1 MPAFLGLRGTGTF
14 TADERP
20 KNWREMILLL
30 FPNGEAP
37 LTAVLS
43 KLRSQPTDDPEYN
56 WWEKRLPL
64 QRFQVTGA
72 QTNVDTAI
80 EVLSGAKD
88 AVLGTV
94 LRVERTGEHMLVT
107 VDPTTDTALTVQRG
121 FGTVVAAA
129 INDLDFVTVIG
140 NAHPEGSTI
149 PTAKAYSPSKLS
161 NLTQIFRMPLSM
173 TRTARK
179 TRLRWDNTGPY
190 RESKREALSLHSIEM
205 EKSFIFGQKLE
216 VTGPNGQ
223 PERTTGGI
231 LSFLTSNIAPG
242 NALFNVNGTLS
253 EDELDVL
260 MEEVFRYGSTEKLC
274 LAGSTFVRAIT
285 TLAKTNGTINLV
297 PEDKTYGLK
306 INEYISAFGTL
317 MIKMHPLF
325 NQHPDWRKNA
335 LILDVDNL
343 VYRYIDDTMFV
354 RNRQNPGDDLS
365 KDEFLT
371 ECGLEVHMQETH
383 AYITGVTGAG

>member
-1 MPAFLGLRGTGTF
+1 MAAFLGLTGTGKF

-37 LTAVLS
+37 LTALLS
-43 KLRSQPTDDPEYN
+43 KLRSQGTDDAEYN
-56 WWEKRLPL
+56 WWEKRLPV
-64 QRFQVTGA
+64 QRLVVSGA

-80 EVLSGAKD
+80 EFVAGAKD
-88 AVLGTV
+88 AVAGTT
-94 LRVERTGEHMLVT
+94 LRNERTGEIVKVT

-121 FGTVVAAA
+121 YGTVAGAAM
-129 INDLDFVTVIG
+129 NDQDVMTVIG
-140 NAHPEGSTI
+140 NAHPEGSSI
-149 PTAKAYSPSKLS
+149 PTAKTYAPTKQFNY
-161 NLTQIFRMPLSM
+161 TQIFRMPLSM

-205 EKSFIFGQKLE
+205 EKAFIFGQKLE
-216 VTGPNGQ
+216 VTGANGQ
-223 PERTTGGI
+223 PERQTGGI
-231 LSFLTSNIAPG
+231 LSFLTSNIGGAF
-242 NALFNVNGTLS
+242 AVNGGLS
-253 EDELDVL
+253 EAVLDTL
-260 MEEVFRYGSTEKLC
+260 CEQIFRYGETEKLVLC
-274 LAGSTFVRAIT
+274 GSTFARAIT
-285 TLAKTNGTINLV
+285 TLAKTNGVINLV
-297 PEDKTYGLK
+297 PTDQTYGLK
-306 INEYISAFGTL
+306 VVEYVSAFGTM

-335 LILDVDNL
+335 LVLDVDNL

-371 ECGLEVHMQETH
+371 ECGLEVHMEETH
-383 AYITGVTGAG
+383 SYITGVTGAA

>member
-1 MPAFLGLRGTGTF
+1 MPAFLGLQGTGKF

-37 LTAVLS
+37 LTALLS
-43 KLRSQPTDDPEYN
+43 KLRSQGTDDPEYN

-64 QRFQVTGA
+64 QRMQVTGA

-80 EVLSGAKD
+80 EVVSGAKD
-88 AVLGTV
+88 AVLGTI
-94 LRVERTGEHMLVT
+94 LRNERTGEHVLVT
-107 VDPTTDTALTVQRG
+107 ADPAVDTALTVQRG
-121 FGTVVAAA
+121 FGTVAAA
-129 INDLDFVTVIG
+129 AMNDLDYMTVVG
-140 NAHPEGSTI
+140 NAHAEGSSI
-149 PTAKAYSPSKLS
+149 PTAKTYSPTKL
-161 NLTQIFRMPLSM
+161 NNFTQIFRMPLSM

-205 EKSFIFGQKLE
+205 EKAFIFGQKIE
-216 VTGPNGQ
+216 ITGANGQ

-231 LSFLTSNIAPG
+231 LSFLTSNVGG
-242 NALFNVNGTLS
+242 NFNVAGDIS
-253 EDELDVL
+253 EDELDAL
-260 MEEVFRYGSTEKLC
+260 MEEVFRYGSTEKLALC
-274 LAGSTFVRAIT
+274 GSTFARALT
-285 TLAKTNGTINLV
+285 TLGKRNATINLV
-297 PEDKTYGLK
+297 PTDQSYGLK
-306 INEYISAFGTL
+306 VVEYVSAFGTL

-325 NQHPDWRKNA
+325 NQHPEWRKNA
-335 LILDVDNL
+335 LVLDVDNL

-383 AYITGVTGAG
+383 AYITGVTGATPAA